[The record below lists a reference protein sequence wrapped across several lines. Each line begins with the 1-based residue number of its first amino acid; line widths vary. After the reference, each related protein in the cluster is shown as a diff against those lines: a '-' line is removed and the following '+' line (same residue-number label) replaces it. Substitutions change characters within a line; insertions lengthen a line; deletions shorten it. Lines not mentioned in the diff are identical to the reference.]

1 MFRILRLSRPAF
13 LVATVAA
20 TPLFYPRIYLDIQ
33 QVVVDS
39 SLSPFPTEIKK
50 SANFH
55 NDFKLLGHG
64 VRSVTFVS
72 FKVYGVGIYIAEK
85 DIPKASKI
93 LSSLGKNLEDPEQS
107 VEAIGELLDNDVC
120 FMARLSPVR
129 NTDFN
134 HLKDGLIK
142 SILAHPKSKEM
153 KEELAPGLDQLRNA
167 FSRKG
172 SVPKNHVLCL
182 EMFDGGKLSVSYS
195 KPGKEG
201 DAMGVVES
209 PLVGRQLFLLYLS
222 GAKPLSKPL
231 KDSCVQGFINL

>member
-1 MFRILRLSRPAF
+1 MFRILRLSRPA
-13 LVATVAA
+13 LVVTAVAA

-33 QVVVDS
+33 QVLVDS
-39 SLSPFPTEIKK
+39 SLTPFPKEIRK
-50 SANFH
+50 SSQFH

-72 FKVYGVGIYIAEK
+72 FKVYGIGIYIAEQ
-85 DIPKASKI
+85 DIPKTSKI
-93 LSSLGKNLEDPEQS
+93 LTSLGKDLDDPEQS
-107 VEAIGELLDNDVC
+107 VEAIGQLLDSDVK

-142 SILAHPKSKEM
+142 SILAHPKSKEI
-153 KEELAPGLDQLRNA
+153 KEELAPGLDELRNA

-172 SVPKNHVLCL
+172 SVPKNHLLCL
-182 EMFDGGKLSVSYS
+182 EMLDGGKLSVSYVN
-195 KPGKEG
+195 PGKKI
-201 DAMGVVES
+201 DNMGVVDS
-209 PLVGRQLFLLYLS
+209 PLISRQLFLLYLS
-222 GAKPLSKPL
+222 GNKPLSKPL